1 MADFPIIDLA
11 ALAGPEPARREL
23 AAAVDAIC
31 RQTGFL
37 AITGHGVPKPVID
50 EAWAA
55 ARAFFDLPLAEK
67 QAVAP
72 PRPGYPYGYFAS
84 EAESLAGSLGQET
97 PPDRKESFNIG
108 PLERPPG
115 LTPGL
120 ESDFCYAP
128 SLWPAAPAA
137 LRPALSAYYR
147 EMEALAGR
155 LMRLFALAL
164 ALPEDWF
171 EPFIDRPISALRVLN
186 YPESDVPPRPGQL
199 RAGAHT
205 DYGSLT
211 ILRADAAPGG
221 LEIRAPSG
229 AWEAV
234 PPVEGGF
241 IINIGDL
248 MAQWTN
254 DRWVSTLHRVV
265 NPPQNAAGSARRQSI
280 AFFHQPNWDAE
291 ITCLPG
297 CLPLG
302 ELPRY
307 PATLSGP
314 HLMAKFGKT
323 VQPGPAATS

>member
-1 MADFPIIDLA
+1 MAEFPVIDLA
-11 ALAGPEPARREL
+11 GMAAPQEERAALARQ
-23 AAAVDAIC
+23 VDAIC

-37 AITGHGVPKPVID
+37 AITGHGVPQPVID
-50 EAWAA
+50 AAWVA
-55 ARAFFDLPLAEK
+55 ARAFFDLPLEEK
-67 QAVAP
+67 RAVAP
-72 PRPGYPYGYFAS
+72 PYPGYPYGYFAS
-84 EAESLAGSLGQET
+84 EAESLAGSLGEDA

-115 LTPGL
+115 LGPGL
-120 ESDFCYAP
+120 EADFCYAP
-128 SLWPAAPAA
+128 SLWPAMPAE
-137 LRPALSAYYR
+137 LRSALSAYYR

-155 LMRLFALAL
+155 LMALFAPAL
-164 ALPEDWF
+164 DLPEDF
-171 EPFIDRPISALRVLN
+171 FVPYIDRPISALRTLN
-186 YPESDVPPRPGQL
+186 YPHNDIPPLAGQL
-199 RAGAHT
+199 RAGAHS

-221 LEIRAPSG
+221 LEIRSPSG
-229 AWEAV
+229 GWVAV

-265 NPPQNAAGSARRQSI
+265 NPPAQAGSTRRQSF

-323 VQPGPAATS
+323 VAAP

>member
-11 ALAGPEPARREL
+11 AFAGPETARVAL
-23 AAAVDAIC
+23 AAEVDAIC

-37 AITGHGVPKPVID
+37 AVTGHGVPQPVID
-50 EAWAA
+50 AAWAT
-55 ARAFFDLPLAEK
+55 ARDFFDLPPEAK
-67 QAVAP
+67 RAVAP
-72 PRPGYPYGYFAS
+72 PRPGYPYGYFAD
-84 EAESLAGSLGQET
+84 EAESLAGSLGQEA

-115 LTPGL
+115 LRPGP
-120 ESDFCYAP
+120 EADFCYAP

-147 EMEALAGR
+147 EMQALAGR
-155 LMRLFALAL
+155 LMRLFACAL
-164 ALPEDWF
+164 GLPEDWF

-186 YPESDVPPRPGQL
+186 YPHSDVPPRPGQL

-221 LEIRAPSG
+221 LEIRSPSG
-229 AWEAV
+229 EWQPV

-265 NPPQNAAGSARRQSI
+265 NPPASATGGTRRQSI

-291 ITCLPG
+291 IACLPG

-323 VQPGPAATS
+323 VQAGPAGLS